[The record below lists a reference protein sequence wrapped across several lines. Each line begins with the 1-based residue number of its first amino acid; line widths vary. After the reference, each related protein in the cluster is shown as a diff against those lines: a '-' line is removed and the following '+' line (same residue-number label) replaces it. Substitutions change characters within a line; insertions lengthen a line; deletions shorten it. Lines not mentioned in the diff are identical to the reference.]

1 MKRLRIGRG
10 KILETGLLRMTVCRE
25 RIDPADLRSGVNT
38 VVPWASEP
46 VLVWVIIDGCYLY
59 VGTSFWRLA
68 WTLLTEWRHDK
79 HLAC

>member
-1 MKRLRIGRG
+1 
-10 KILETGLLRMTVCRE
+10 
-25 RIDPADLRSGVNT
+25 VNT